1 MVEASLKY
9 LKNFKESYCQ
19 YIIYMLESFINLT
32 EYDNGIYPIIGTGL
46 VKQLSKLLK
55 KDKANNFKN

>member
-1 MVEASLKY
+1 
-9 LKNFKESYCQ
+9 
-19 YIIYMLESFINLT
+19 MLESFINLT